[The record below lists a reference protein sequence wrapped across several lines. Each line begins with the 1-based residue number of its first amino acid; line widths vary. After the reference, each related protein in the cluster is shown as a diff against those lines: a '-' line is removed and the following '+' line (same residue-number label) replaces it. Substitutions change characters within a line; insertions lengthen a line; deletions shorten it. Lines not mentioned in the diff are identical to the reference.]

1 MGQWGKGSTFQCTIS
16 KFDGPSNNSYRC
28 IYTVNYNAVV
38 LIYSIYWFPF
48 FSQSDFKEYHTDS
61 TVKFVVK
68 MTPEK
73 LAAAEEQGLHK
84 VFKLQSNITTN
95 TMVSISSSSP
105 ILCTCVHSHSVG
117 NFDFKK
123 DYNPVFFWLSI
134 GVVWSQWLHK
144 EVWEHHRNH
153 QGVLWCPL
161 EPVSETKGLLRG
173 SVDGRGKSSGKYCQI
188 YYGED
193 RRLDNYW

>member
-1 MGQWGKGSTFQCTIS
+1 MYIYRKLQCSGHNIQHLLIS
-16 KFDGPSNNSYRC
+16 
-28 IYTVNYNAVV
+28 
-38 LIYSIYWFPF
+38 F

-95 TMVSISSSSP
+95 TMVSISNSSP

-123 DYNPVFFWLSI
+123 DYNPVFSDFL
-134 GVVWSQWLHK
+134 
-144 EVWEHHRNH
+144 
-153 QGVLWCPL
+153 
-161 EPVSETKGLLRG
+161 
-173 SVDGRGKSSGKYCQI
+173 
-188 YYGED
+188 
-193 RRLDNYW
+193 